1 MLLSGC
7 VNLAPDKL
15 DLSIHFGDVDG
26 DGRQDVTVTTNDK
39 KMTIHDV
46 KQAALRIVEIIAAVL
61 AALGINGA
69 V

>member
-1 MLLSGC
+1 M
-7 VNLAPDKL
+7 NTAPDKL
-15 DLSIHFGDVDG
+15 DLKIQFGDVDG
-26 DGRQDVTVTTNDK
+26 DGKQDVTVLTNDK
-39 KMTIHDV
+39 RITVHDV